1 MNSPA
6 NKICAI
12 YTRKSTDEGLDQAF
26 NSLDAQ
32 REACEAYIKSQA
44 HEGWRQLED
53 RFDDGGISG
62 GTMERSGL
70 KRLLALIEEGKVDII
85 VVYKVDRLTRSLSD
99 FARMVDLLDAK
110 GASFVSVTQQ
120 FNTTNSMGRLTLNVL
135 LSFAQFEREVTA
147 ERIRDKFKASKEKGM
162 WMGGH
167 PPLGYDI
174 ASRHLVVNEEEAETI
189 RMIFRRYIELGSIMI
204 LKDELGRKG
213 LTSKARITAS
223 GRHFGGNAFTR
234 GALYTLIGNKTYL
247 GEVDYKGKVYEGEH
261 EAIVSRDLWDA
272 AQRVLTNNRVKRQ
285 SKSNTASQSFLKGLL
300 FDEDGNAFSPSHAV
314 KQGKRYRYY
323 QTTPARG
330 DKASRLPAPQ
340 IEGHVTSELR
350 RFFQDPKKVMGELQ
364 SMALKPDA
372 GRLLL
377 ETTALAARLASPFE
391 AEARELVQQLVR
403 RLEIGDEAVR
413 AEIDRAA
420 LAQIVTRKEYVS
432 ERELESLVLDSNI
445 RFKRSGSGVKL
456 VIVPHTEDRNP
467 LSALHSDGRSNMQLV
482 QALKQAHVWL
492 DDLTSGK
499 SRSFADIALR
509 ENADKRHI
517 ARTVRLAF
525 LAPDIVGAILA
536 GREPVDL
543 SPHRLL
549 KKKDFPLH
557 WNEQLKTFG
566 SGAFHEHEMSAPG
579 P

>member
-12 YTRKSTDEGLDQAF
+12 YTRKSTDEGIDQAF

-62 GTMERSGL
+62 GTMERPGL
-70 KRLLALIEEGKVDII
+70 KRLLGLIEEGKVDTI

-174 ASRHLVVNEEEAETI
+174 AARHLVVNEEEAETV
-189 RMIFRRYIELGSIMI
+189 RMIFRRYVELGSIMI

-285 SKSNTASQSFLKGLL
+285 SKINTASQSFLKGLL

-323 QTTPARG
+323 HTAPARG

-340 IEGHVTSELR
+340 IENHVTSELTH
-350 RFFQDPKKVMGELQ
+350 FFQDPKKVMSELQ
-364 SMALKPDA
+364 SMGLKPDA

-391 AEARELVQQLVR
+391 AEARELAQQLVK
-403 RLEIGDEAVR
+403 RLEVGNETIHV
-413 AEIDRAA
+413 EIDRAA
-420 LAQIVTRKEYVS
+420 LAQLVTGKDYMSDCEF
-432 ERELESLVLDSNI
+432 EPLVLDSDI

-456 VIVPHTEDRNP
+456 VIVPQAADRSSPPLHQSADRNDRR
-467 LSALHSDGRSNMQLV
+467 LSDT
-482 QALKQAHVWL
+482 LKQAHAWL
-492 DDLTSGK
+492 NDLISGR
-499 SRSFADIALR
+499 SESFADIALR
-509 ENADKRHI
+509 ENTDKRHV

-525 LAPDIVGAILA
+525 LAPDIVEAMLA
-536 GREPVDL
+536 GREPIEH
-543 SPHRLL
+543 SAHRLL
-549 KKKDFPLH
+549 KQKAFPLN

-566 SGAFHEHEMSAPG
+566 FSGF
-579 P
+579 